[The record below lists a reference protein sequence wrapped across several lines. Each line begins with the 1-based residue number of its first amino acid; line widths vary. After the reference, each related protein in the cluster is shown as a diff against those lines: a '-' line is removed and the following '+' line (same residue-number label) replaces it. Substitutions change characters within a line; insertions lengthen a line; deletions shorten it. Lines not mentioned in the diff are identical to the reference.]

1 MLEKWESMAHL
12 EKHLAIEHM
21 LKHRE
26 TIKDSVLDTE
36 IYILENAL

>member
-1 MLEKWESMAHL
+1 
-12 EKHLAIEHM
+12 M

>member
-1 MLEKWESMAHL
+1 MGKHGASG
-12 EKHLAIEHM
+12 KHLAIEHM